1 MANIIKRPLTMDC
14 SVIEQLLQLEVTCT
28 GLLFLHVR
36 PPWNPDLYE
45 SVDDILKMSSWQL
58 WATMSFVV

>member
-1 MANIIKRPLTMDC
+1 MDC
-14 SVIEQLLQLEVTCT
+14 SVLEQLLQLEVTCT

-45 SVDDILKMSSWQL
+45 SVDDILKMSSWQS